1 MAASGPD
8 LGCYRFR
15 LVEDL
20 LLIVLYIQMSNLYKC
35 LGLGWE

>member
-1 MAASGPD
+1 MVTSGPD

-20 LLIVLYIQMSNLYKC
+20 LLIVLYYQISNLQ
-35 LGLGWE
+35 